1 MPARTFITR
10 LGIALAMTFFLSIP
24 TALYLKYNPP
34 FAIFDEPAHLR
45 RIAEATTLDSNLYHD
60 KDNGFL
66 TYGYTISSYVESQEF
81 DENTN
86 TLASIKARDL
96 VRKGKTDKY
105 SIGFNPAATYSRFAY
120 LPQIAAYWF
129 VEKLDGTVLEAWN
142 LGRVLSGLLLLLV
155 FFYSTYS
162 ALGNNNFI
170 SYNAFAILASMPM
183 FAYMCTSASADSG
196 VFLGTFT
203 SCIALLELERVI
215 DQTSQRA
222 SYSQTTKATLL
233 CSLLIVAALMM
244 ISKVIYIPIAIW
256 ITYTVG
262 KFSLRKENTLII
274 KCLFAGSSGIIIWGV
289 FERIKHTI
297 SLKIN
302 LFYTIVEGR
311 TSGPTDFLGF
321 TKTLIKTVPLKY
333 KEIFINM
340 TARTHHPSVQLDGS
354 EYSTMFTMILVT
366 AVFLALSKFIAVQNI
381 EIKSKLLGPDNT
393 KLLMLS
399 LFASFVGIY
408 FALNSTYNNP
418 NTFWIDG
425 VQGRYFNPLLVFAV
439 LALLG
444 SVKSI
449 PKAQSLAINYAIH
462 RLVTI
467 LTLTTSFYFTTVGI
481 KLMLKT
487 LLV

>member
-1 MPARTFITR
+1 MLGRSDTTR
-10 LGIALAMTFFLSIP
+10 LSIALAMTFFLSIP
-24 TALYLKYNPP
+24 TALCLKYNPP

-45 RIAEATTLDSNLYHD
+45 RIAEVTTLDSKLYHD
-60 KDNGFL
+60 KDNGYL
-66 TYGYTISSYVESQEF
+66 TYGYTIGSYIESREF
-81 DENTN
+81 DKNSS

-105 SIGFNPAATYSRFAY
+105 SIGFNPATTYSRFAY
-120 LPQIAAYWF
+120 LPQILAYWF
-129 VEKLDGTVLEAWN
+129 VEKIDGTVLDAWN
-142 LGRVLSGLLLLLV
+142 LGRILAGLLLLLV
-155 FFYSTYS
+155 FFHSTFS
-162 ALGNNNFI
+162 ALGHNNYI
-170 SYNAFAILASMPM
+170 SYNALAISSSMPM

-203 SCIALLELERVI
+203 SCIALLEIERIIDQISERV
-215 DQTSQRA
+215 
-222 SYSQTTKATLL
+222 SYSQAIKASLL
-233 CSLLIVAALMM
+233 CSLLIVATLMM

-256 ITYTVG
+256 IVYAIG
-262 KFSLRKENTLII
+262 KFSIRKENTFII
-274 KCLFAGSSGIIIWGV
+274 KYLFAGSSGIITLGIL
-289 FERIKHTI
+289 ERIQHTI

-311 TSGPTDFLGF
+311 TSGPTDLLGF

-333 KEIFINM
+333 KEIFVNM

-354 EYSTMFTMILVT
+354 EYSTMFTMLLVT
-366 AVFLALSKFIAVQNI
+366 AIFLALSKFIAVRTI
-381 EIKSKLLGPDNT
+381 KVKSKLLGPNNT
-393 KLLMLS
+393 KLLLLS
-399 LFASFVGIY
+399 LFTSFIGIY

-439 LALLG
+439 MALLG
-444 SVKSI
+444 SVKSM
-449 PKAQSLAINYAIH
+449 PKAQSLAINYAIN